1 MITTL
6 TTKAE
11 LAEIELYQAEQAFID
26 AVEVFEE
33 AQLKM
38 AAANQR
44 LEDALAAF
52 PEEDV

>member
-6 TTKAE
+6 VTKDE
-11 LAEIELYQAEQAFID
+11 RAEIELFQAEQAFID

-44 LEDALAAF
+44 LEDALSYF
-52 PEEDV
+52 PEEEV